1 PVAAALP
8 YTTLFR
14 SDRRAHGLPRPGRPP
29 PVPVARTRA
38 RDRGNARRRPPCPGR
53 QAVAPALRVARPA
66 ARACGAGW
74 AASVVLVRRGR
85 EQLLAGAGQRRV
97 AFERGLAQGHGRCV
111 QQPVGEGVGEELE
124 HFGRGVAGG
133 ELLLRLCQDFVAG
146 ALAVRA
152 QALDR
157 LDPAA
162 GLLRLDIARDLQ
174 VDDGF
179 GGLRRF
185 APASAIVLDRAL

>member
-53 QAVAPALRVARPA
+53 QAVAPALRVVRPA
-66 ARACGAGW
+66 TRACGAGW

-85 EQLLAGAGQRRV
+85 EQLLARAGQRGV
-97 AFERGLAQGHGRCV
+97 AFQRGLAQGYGRCV
-111 QQPVGEGVGEELE
+111 QQAVGEGVGEELE
-124 HFGRGVAGG
+124 HFGRLVPRGK
-133 ELLLRLCQDFVAG
+133 LLLRLGQDLVAG
-146 ALAVRA
+146 AFAMRA

-157 LDPAA
+157 RDP
-162 GLLRLDIARDLQ
+162 
-174 VDDGF
+174 
-179 GGLRRF
+179 
-185 APASAIVLDRAL
+185 PA